1 MELFD
6 DKVKRGK
13 KLDVVKVKK
22 SGSGGSKKERAPNE
36 LVFKVATN
44 IKGNNCGLS
53 MDYITRNRPNDEEKE
68 YIAPFNEMGED
79 LKKEELEE
87 LKKEW
92 REEFSDPRKINSR
105 NMTHFMLSVDIE
117 DTKEN
122 REKLNAA
129 TRQFCSER
137 FGDEGFRYIAAQHSD
152 TDKPHVHILLNNNNL
167 ETGKKHRIDMAWHYE
182 TRLMAQRVLKEHGI
196 EQKAT
201 FKKDRQFEQTKLKEQ
216 IHDHEKDYSD
226 VKSWFDSKL
235 KTAAKND
242 EHFKQLK
249 RQIDVIDALKA
260 GLSETST
267 VNNGVTLLEHG
278 EAPYQFDAENKK
290 SYYVALDNGS
300 TIWGVGLKDAIEKSG
315 VKIGDR
321 VDIQKTGT
329 ENVKIKD
336 KQGIVKEVKKV
347 GWSVTESEDIEV
359 SKKTVIKAKDDR
371 FSTQQQIKATQ
382 LLNELKADLRTYDS
396 YQTQTGANQALRDV
410 VKAVDP
416 EKSLIREAVNKALN
430 KEQKRDERS
439 LKKEQRN
446 NYFLA
451 KELVKGESIIKSST
465 SIDAKE
471 KKALLSNIETQK
483 KNLTQK
489 GIDVKSIERDYQS
502 QLSENRLFST
512 AMREMNKTIR
522 GTERQIKKDGQLDKP
537 AAEKRLTRLMNA
549 IHSAQKSELTKSET
563 ERLNQGRAET
573 LNALKQSGVNVE
585 RIEKQWTQVRTLKES
600 VQAIK
605 TDLTKPITK
614 EQAEQHQS
622 NILALQE
629 QLKTRIA
636 GMGKKDAITLNKS
649 LERSQEALSR
659 QHPNDY
665 PELQKEAQLLIKGI
679 ERLDE
684 KIHQG
689 DKYKAN
695 QQAYAMTKRFIDI
708 EEKYEKGNLLP
719 EQKHTLSK
727 TLNAFNQSLIDRGFD
742 PQSIR
747 EKRQLTKSVTIDI
760 ENIKGLSM
768 ERARAKGLQKTTE
781 QIETAKKSLK
791 NTDMTRDC
799 KREFTQSLND
809 KKKQIN
815 KVIAQ
820 DTESIVKLIKNAKD
834 IAKEIEKLEKHKRDK
849 SITPLDRLN
858 LSRDIDK
865 KSQMLDKVLTKA
877 RPLLKSVTD
886 KEIRT
891 TCQAELK
898 QLGSKAKTQQ
908 FERGR

>member
-13 KLDVVKVKK
+13 KLGVVKVKK

-92 REEFSDPRKINSR
+92 REEFSDPKKINSR

-196 EQKAT
+196 ETKAT

-235 KTAAKND
+235 KTASKND

-249 RQIDVIDALKA
+249 RQVDIIDALKA
-260 GLSETST
+260 GLSES
-267 VNNGVTLLEHG
+267 
-278 EAPYQFDAENKK
+278 
-290 SYYVALDNGS
+290 
-300 TIWGVGLKDAIEKSG
+300 KD
-315 VKIGDR
+315 
-321 VDIQKTGT
+321 
-329 ENVKIKD
+329 
-336 KQGIVKEVKKV
+336 
-347 GWSVTESEDIEV
+347 
-359 SKKTVIKAKDDR
+359 KDDR
-371 FSTQQQIKATQ
+371 FSAQQKVRATQ

-396 YQTQTGANQALRDV
+396 YQTRTGANQALRDV
-410 VKAVDP
+410 VKVVDP
-416 EKSLIREAVNKALN
+416 DKSLIKEAVNKALN
-430 KEQKRDERS
+430 KEQQRDERS

-451 KELVKGESIIKSST
+451 RELVKGESIIKSST
-465 SIDAKE
+465 SIEAKE
-471 KKALLSNIETQK
+471 KKALLSTIDTQK

-489 GIDVKSIERDYQS
+489 GIDVKSIERDHQS
-502 QLSENRLFST
+502 QLSENRLFSS

-537 AAEKRLTRLMNA
+537 AAEKRLTRLMET
-549 IHSAQKSELTKSET
+549 IHSAQKSELTKSEA

-585 RIEKQWTQVRTLKES
+585 RIEKQWAQVRTLKES

-605 TDLTKPITK
+605 TDLTKPITR

-689 DKYKAN
+689 DKHKAN

-708 EEKYEKGNLLP
+708 EEKHEKGNLLLQ
-719 EQKHTLSK
+719 QKHTLSK

-768 ERARAKGLQKTTE
+768 ERARVKGLQKTAE

-820 DTESIVKLIKNAKD
+820 DTESIIKLIKNAKD